1 VCAQYRGG
9 KCSIFCGFI
18 LLLSSILFTFVF
30 ICLFFNLRV
39 FFDIFAIAAGAEEY
53 SPVPGAQSGGK
64 RGDKAGLLAAAW

>member
-1 VCAQYRGG
+1 
-9 KCSIFCGFI
+9 
-18 LLLSSILFTFVF
+18 LSSILFTFVF